1 MTCKILQRVERRR
14 RNVVDVALSIPS
26 ATRLDLGL
34 RYE

>member
-1 MTCKILQRVERRR
+1 MTCKIPQRVERRR